1 MTNTQKLQNLR
12 DYIFTT
18 DNTACFIER
27 EDFLHS
33 EKMAEYYITRH
44 DYHANVLAGLLDS
57 VSTPIDENDIFVGR
71 VVEGVNKRHTDVPSR
86 TLAAKGHMSPNYEKV
101 LGLGLCGI
109 VEESRKN
116 AERLG
121 DEKSEI
127 FYKNGD
133 IVAKAIKRF
142 AARYADAAE
151 AVGMREAAKALRIV
165 PYEPAYDFYSA
176 LQGIWI
182 IHMIASCYVGS
193 RDYAFGKFDEYMLPY
208 YNGALKAGKTQEEL
222 EELLA
227 GFFIKANEI
236 CGRASWNYKQKPIL
250 SQSSKQ
256 YVNIGG
262 EHPNELSKSVLRA
275 ACIANM
281 PQPEITV
288 LLCQNTD
295 ADFEKCV
302 FESLEVLTDKVNVY
316 SYDLIK
322 KYLLRRGMPEE
333 IAKDFTFSACS
344 TFDINHRNIREE
356 YFAPTLQLFIEVLND
371 KCHNGISEI
380 VNAFSDKLFE
390 HLSEHVKK
398 VQKPWSFNNN
408 KKLFVLDGLLIG
420 DCTKN
425 CRYPMDGGLTYHI
438 YNMFCPGI
446 ATIADSLGAIDR
458 LVFKEK
464 RYTYEQYMG
473 IVNANFTGHDMLR
486 SEVKNF
492 TKYGNDS
499 EADMYATLAGN
510 AFINAVERLKLEPNR
525 YAIPGFYSLDKDNKW
540 KKAMPATPDGRVFGE
555 PISENQSP
563 TYGADKNGI
572 TSLLNSVSKLPLKN
586 TATGALNVMF
596 ANSVDAEILRALTKV
611 YFENGGL
618 HIGISVAKREE
629 LIDAMAHPEKYP
641 ALTVRLYGFSEY
653 FVNMPPWQQEAILN
667 RTAY

>member
-1 MTNTQKLQNLR
+1 MTNTQKIKNLR

-27 EDFLHS
+27 EVFLHS
-33 EKMAEYYITRH
+33 EKMAEYYVTRH
-44 DYHANVLAGLLDS
+44 DYYANVLSGLLDS
-57 VSTPIDENDIFVGR
+57 VSTPINENDIFVGR
-71 VVEGVNKRHTDVPSR
+71 VVEAVNQKYSDVPSK
-86 TLAAKGHMSPNYEKV
+86 TLASAGHMSPNYEKV
-101 LGLGLCGI
+101 LKLGLGGI
-109 VEESRKN
+109 VEEARKN

-142 AARYADAAE
+142 AERYADAAE
-151 AVGMREAAKALRIV
+151 AVGMQEAAKALRVV

-176 LQGIWI
+176 LQGMWI

-193 RDYAFGKFDEYMLPY
+193 RDYAFGRFDEYMLPY
-208 YNGALKAGKTQEEL
+208 YDEALKAGKSRDEL

-227 GFFIKANEI
+227 GFLIKANEI
-236 CGRASWNYKQKPIL
+236 CGRASWNYKKKPIP

-262 EHPNELSKSVLRA
+262 EHPNGLSKSVLRA

-288 LLCQNTD
+288 LLCKNTD

-302 FESLEVLTDKVNVY
+302 FESLEVITDKINVY

-322 KYLLRRGMPEE
+322 KYLLKRGMSEE

-344 TFDINHRNIREE
+344 TFDINYRNIREE
-356 YFAPTLQLFIEVLND
+356 YYVPSPQLFVEVLNE
-371 KCHNGISEI
+371 KCYNGITEI

-390 HLSEHVKK
+390 HLSEYVKK
-398 VQKPWSFNNN
+398 AQEPRSFNDN
-408 KKLFVLDGLLIG
+408 KKRFVLDGLLIG
-420 DCTKN
+420 DCTEN

-446 ATIADSLGAIDR
+446 ATIADSIGAIDR

-473 IVNANFTGHDMLR
+473 IVNANFAGHELLR
-486 SEVKNF
+486 SEVKSF
-492 TKYGNDS
+492 MKYGNDS

-510 AFINAVERLKLEPNR
+510 AFINAVECLTLKPNR
-525 YAIPGFYSLDKDNKW
+525 YAIPGFYSLDRNNKW
-540 KKAMPATPDGRVFGE
+540 KKEMPATPDGRLFGE

-596 ANSVDAEILRALTKV
+596 ANSVDAEILRTLTKV

-618 HIGISVAKREE
+618 HIGISVTKREE
-629 LIDAMAHPEKYP
+629 LMDAMVHPEKYP

-653 FVNMPPWQQEAILN
+653 FINMPLWQQEAILN